1 MSNYKDMGEYL
12 KVNLP
17 IVFLMYIYFRDH
29 MISGQNK
36 NAKFVAN
43 KFMGPMMDLDT
54 DNMYANIQILDGDN
68 VCKKDQKVMKVQ

>member
-1 MSNYKDMGEYL
+1 
-12 KVNLP
+12 
-17 IVFLMYIYFRDH
+17 

-54 DNMYANIQILDGDN
+54 DNMYANIQISDGDN